1 MIRAPYWFFDNTLT
15 SQEITTIHKIIKENP
30 TTQKDSAANV
40 KKTAQV
46 KIVNWKDFKSQF
58 AKLEDNVLIANRQNF
73 GFQLYPLDDAFSLNV
88 NTYAAKDKA
97 EYAWHND
104 MGGRAPGSDQK
115 LTVIINISQEP
126 YIGGELFLADSAPLE
141 VIHLNKPGAMIV
153 FPCYMTHKVMPVTE
167 GTRTTLSFWVIGPN
181 FV

>member
-73 GFQLYPLDDAFSLNV
+73 GFQLYPLDDA
-88 NTYAAKDKA
+88 
-97 EYAWHND
+97 
-104 MGGRAPGSDQK
+104 
-115 LTVIINISQEP
+115 
-126 YIGGELFLADSAPLE
+126 LA
-141 VIHLNKPGAMIV
+141 
-153 FPCYMTHKVMPVTE
+153 
-167 GTRTTLSFWVIGPN
+167 
-181 FV
+181 